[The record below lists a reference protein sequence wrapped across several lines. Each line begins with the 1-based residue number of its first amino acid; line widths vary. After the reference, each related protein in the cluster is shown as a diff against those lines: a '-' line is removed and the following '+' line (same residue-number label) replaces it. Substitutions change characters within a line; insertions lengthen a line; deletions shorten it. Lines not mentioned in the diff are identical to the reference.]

1 MDPLHAWLR
10 VIEEVIVFFRVL
22 TTESWA
28 ALGIDS
34 QTLVIQLQGILN
46 RLGGLLEETSSE
58 SGPPPTYSRHRRY
71 CFEFPRETIAEDT
84 AGNEGQFHLARVRV
98 YQRVVPE
105 EVQLDS
111 DSDVPDLV

>member
-10 VIEEVIVFFRVL
+10 AIEEVIAFLSVL

-34 QTLVIQLQGILN
+34 LILVAQLQGILD
-46 RLGGLLEETSSE
+46 RLGGLLEDTSSE
-58 SGPPPTYSRHRRY
+58 PEMPNTYCRHRQYRL
-71 CFEFPRETIAEDT
+71 EFPRETIAEDT
-84 AGNEGQFHLARVRV
+84 AGKEGQFHLVRVRV

-105 EVQLDS
+105 EVQSDS
-111 DSDVPDLV
+111 DSDIPDLV